1 MAHILLLLGL
11 GLIVVSLKGM
21 YPYFLAKGWRQ
32 ASAKVVSISE
42 TWAYVPLRFWSLRHY
57 FPKIEY
63 EYEISGRV
71 FRSHRV
77 SFERENIW
85 QPEVDTWGDPNRKNE
100 FFWSNWANGTV
111 IGIYVE
117 PDTPSESVIVRD
129 LNKKRRSHHLAIASG
144 GALITLLW
152 GMLVYVS
159 N

>member
-1 MAHILLLLGL
+1 MVHILSLLGL

-21 YPYFLAKGWRQ
+21 YPYFLAKGWWQ

-42 TWAYVPLRFWSLRHY
+42 AWADVPMRFGSLRYY
-57 FPKIEY
+57 FPRIEY
-63 EYEISGRV
+63 EYEINGRV

-77 SFERENIW
+77 SFEEENIW
-85 QPEVDTWGDPNRKNE
+85 QPEVNTWGDPNKKNA
-100 FFWSNWANGTV
+100 FFWSKWGNGTV
-111 IGIYVE
+111 IGIYVK

-129 LNKKRRSHHLAIASG
+129 LNKKRRSHHIAIISG
-144 GALITLLW
+144 GMLITLLW